1 MGSVSTAD
9 HENQETQG
17 AKIMIYTL
25 MIYTLLMG
33 HGHLLVWNHVS
44 LREDS

>member
-25 MIYTLLMG
+25 LMG